1 MAVVLTTQAQLK
13 KRLLE
18 SLGNQDPAEI
28 GRLALDMMSNIESV
42 YSEVGID
49 ESVAGEDGTFTYKRP
64 EQVEVVNR
72 AEYDALKDEY
82 MRRFSGSLGNQ
93 SEPPTQPLDDD
104 IVIETN
110 PDSGQEETVSLEDV
124 IEFD

>member
-1 MAVVLTTQAQLK
+1 MVVLTTQAQLK

-42 YSEVGID
+42 YTEVGVD
-49 ESVAGEDGTFTYKRP
+49 ETSAGEDGTFTYARP
-64 EQVEVVNR
+64 DTVEVVNR
-72 AEYDALKDEY
+72 ADYDALKQEY
-82 MRRFSGSLGNQ
+82 MRRFSGSMGDQ
-93 SEPPTQPLDDD
+93 SDPPKQPPDDD
-104 IVIETN
+104 ISIEIDPVT
-110 PDSGQEETVSLEDV
+110 GEEETVSLEDV